1 MDTVLLDG
9 SACSNALGRFN
20 DVLACAARLLLGA
33 RRRSA
38 RGGVN
43 ILFLDQ
49 FNGLGGGQQCLRDL
63 IPGIIG
69 RRWAAHVGLPAG
81 GPLSLEISEAG
92 GVVHE
97 MQLEQYS
104 IGRKSITD
112 IMRFVLEA
120 PVL

>member
-20 DVLACAARLLLGA
+20 DVLACAARLLFGS

-38 RGGVN
+38 GGGVN

-69 RRWAAHVGLPAG
+69 RSWTAHVGLPAG
-81 GPLSLEISEAG
+81 GPLGREISEAG
-92 GVVHE
+92 GIVHE
-97 MQLEQYS
+97 IQLEQYS
-104 IGRKSITD
+104 NGRKSITD
-112 IMRFVLEA
+112 MMRFALEA
-120 PVL
+120 PIL